1 LVKGTDDSID
11 FRIGETSRLNR
22 CQVARSRAELAAAAG
37 RPVTQGRTA
46 RLQEGAHRRGG
57 GRRGGSPSTSDA
69 GSDAGRRI
77 GASLQRTEVSDDE
90 WVLPV
95 INLMMVGCIRVALPL
110 DVRGVVASIWF
121 GVSSC
126 RAIDF
131 SSFCTG
137 SIHHGW

>member
-1 LVKGTDDSID
+1 
-11 FRIGETSRLNR
+11 
-22 CQVARSRAELAAAAG
+22 VARSRAELAAAAG

-46 RLQEGAHRRGG
+46 RLRVRTGGEG
-57 GRRGGSPSTSDA
+57 GRRGASPSTSDA